1 MHLLSLKDNFLDII
15 FGCAEVELG
24 LHGKALILRF
34 NRADEHQRSPE
45 SAGGLHLLA
54 SKVH

>member
-45 SAGGLHLLA
+45 SADGLHLLA